1 MKHNDYWRKRFEQ
14 LEEAQ
19 NNKSIKYYLELEK
32 QYKLAINSIEKDILA
47 WYNRFAKNEG
57 ISLLEARKLLNTRE
71 LEEFKWSVEEYIKY
85 GKENA
90 INQKWMKELENAS
103 ARVHITRLEALKLQ
117 IQQQVEVLYG
127 NELDGIDKL
136 MRHIYTS
143 GYYHAAFNVQQGVN
157 VGWSLMNLDTNRINK
172 VISKP
177 WTSDGLNFSERI
189 WGKHRPALINE
200 LHTKLTQSII
210 RGENPKNLVNDFS
223 KRFNVSKSQA
233 KNLIMTESA
242 FFASASRKDCFN
254 DLDVEKYEIIATL
267 DLKTS
272 NICRELDGKVFDMKD
287 YQVGVTAPPFH
298 CHCRT
303 TTAPWF
309 EDEEGYRAAKGEDG
323 KTYYVPS
330 NMKYNEWYEKHIEG
344 RLGKEKAD
352 TLRKMQL
359 NESKDRKQFEEYKKV
374 LGNEI
379 PSKFDEYQHM
389 KYNDTIRYE
398 EAKKLYKDV
407 NWQVKNQRNLT
418 SGSVHSVPFESK
430 PNSVFD
436 NYKDGKLIQR
446 RYYGNTGKPR
456 LDLDLT
462 DHRNPKQHKIV
473 PHKHDWLADENNHD
487 KVKREKDMELTKA
500 HKIANKDILKG
511 E

>member
-1 MKHNDYWRKRFEQ
+1 MKHKDYWRKRFEQ

-19 NNKSIKYYLELEK
+19 NNKSVKYYFELEK
-32 QYKLAINSIEKDILA
+32 QYKLAMNSVEKDILS
-47 WYNRFAKNEG
+47 WYNRFAESEG
-57 ISLLEARKLLNTRE
+57 ISLLEAKKLLNTRE

-136 MRHIYTS
+136 MRDIYTS
-143 GYYHAAFNVQQGVN
+143 GYYHTAFNVQQGVN
-157 VGWSLMNLDTNRINK
+157 VDWSLMSLDTNRINK
-172 VISKP
+172 IISKP
-177 WTSDGLNFSERI
+177 WATDGLNFSERI

-200 LHTKLTQSII
+200 LYTKLTQSII
-210 RGENPKNLVNDFS
+210 RGENPKNLVNDFA

-287 YQVGVTAPPFH
+287 YQIGVTAPPFH
-298 CHCRT
+298 CRCRT

-309 EDEEGYRAAKGEDG
+309 EDEEGYRAARDENG
-323 KTYYVPS
+323 KTYYVTS
-330 NMKYNEWYEKHIEG
+330 NMKYKEWYEKTFIIDKKDDI
-344 RLGKEKAD
+344 LSNKSWLKAD
-352 TLRKMQL
+352 FPTEKKFKKHVEKHL
-359 NESKDRKQFEEYKKV
+359 NEYGNITAEEYLSTARNLLSEQLSNDVEGFLSKDNFLFKYRKSTNDFAVGRADGKISTLFKPKEGYNYWLEQIKEYKEV
-374 LGNEI
+374 
-379 PSKFDEYQHM
+379 
-389 KYNDTIRYE
+389 
-398 EAKKLYKDV
+398 
-407 NWQVKNQRNLT
+407 
-418 SGSVHSVPFESK
+418 
-430 PNSVFD
+430 
-436 NYKDGKLIQR
+436 
-446 RYYGNTGKPR
+446 
-456 LDLDLT
+456 
-462 DHRNPKQHKIV
+462 
-473 PHKHDWLADENNHD
+473 
-487 KVKREKDMELTKA
+487 
-500 HKIANKDILKG
+500 
-511 E
+511 

>member
-1 MKHNDYWRKRFEQ
+1 MKHKDYWRKRFEQ

-19 NNKSIKYYLELEK
+19 NNKSVKYYFELEK
-32 QYKLAINSIEKDILA
+32 QYKLAMNSVEKDILS
-47 WYNRFAKNEG
+47 WYNRFAESEG
-57 ISLLEARKLLNTRE
+57 ISLLEAKKLLNTRE

-136 MRHIYTS
+136 MRDIYTS
-143 GYYHAAFNVQQGVN
+143 GYYHTAFNVQQGVN
-157 VGWSLMNLDTNRINK
+157 VGWSLMSLDTNRINK
-172 VISKP
+172 IISKP
-177 WTSDGLNFSERI
+177 WATDGLNFSERI

-200 LHTKLTQSII
+200 LYTKLTQSII
-210 RGENPKNLVNDFS
+210 RGENPKNLVNDFA

-287 YQVGVTAPPFH
+287 YQIGVTAPPFH
-298 CHCRT
+298 CRCRT

-309 EDEEGYRAAKGEDG
+309 EDEEGYRAARNENG
-323 KTYYVPS
+323 KTYYVTS
-330 NMKYNEWYEKHIEG
+330 NMKYKEWYEKTFIIDKKDDI
-344 RLGKEKAD
+344 LSNKSWLKAD
-352 TLRKMQL
+352 FPTEKKFKKHVEKHL
-359 NESKDRKQFEEYKKV
+359 NEYGNITAEEYLSTARNLLSEQLSNDVEGFLSKDNFLFKYRKSTNDFAVGRADGKISTLFKPKEGYNYWLEQIKEYKEV
-374 LGNEI
+374 
-379 PSKFDEYQHM
+379 
-389 KYNDTIRYE
+389 
-398 EAKKLYKDV
+398 
-407 NWQVKNQRNLT
+407 
-418 SGSVHSVPFESK
+418 
-430 PNSVFD
+430 
-436 NYKDGKLIQR
+436 
-446 RYYGNTGKPR
+446 
-456 LDLDLT
+456 
-462 DHRNPKQHKIV
+462 
-473 PHKHDWLADENNHD
+473 
-487 KVKREKDMELTKA
+487 
-500 HKIANKDILKG
+500 
-511 E
+511 

>member
-1 MKHNDYWRKRFEQ
+1 MKHKDYWRKRFEQ

-19 NNKSIKYYLELEK
+19 NNKSVKYYLELEK
-32 QYKLAINSIEKDILA
+32 QYKLAMNSIEKDILA

-57 ISLLEARKLLNTRE
+57 ISLLEAKKLLNTRE
-71 LEEFKWSVEEYIKY
+71 LEEFKWSVEEYIRH

-136 MRHIYTS
+136 MRDIYTS
-143 GYYHAAFNVQQGVN
+143 GYYHTAFNVQQGVN
-157 VGWSLMNLDTNRINK
+157 VGWSLMSLDTNRINK
-172 VISKP
+172 IISKP
-177 WTSDGLNFSERI
+177 WATDGLNFSERI
-189 WGKHRPALINE
+189 WGKYRPTLVNE

-210 RGENPKNLVNDFS
+210 RGENPKVLVNEFS
-223 KRFNVSKSQA
+223 KKFNVSKSQA

-298 CHCRT
+298 CRCRT
-303 TTAPWF
+303 TTAPF
-309 EDEEGYRAAKGEDG
+309 FSDEEGYRAARGEDG

-330 NMKYNEWYEKHIEG
+330 SMKYNEWYEKHIEG
-344 RLGKEKAD
+344 RLGKEKAN

-398 EAKKLYKDV
+398 EAKKLY
-407 NWQVKNQRNLT
+407 
-418 SGSVHSVPFESK
+418 
-430 PNSVFD
+430 
-436 NYKDGKLIQR
+436 
-446 RYYGNTGKPR
+446 
-456 LDLDLT
+456 
-462 DHRNPKQHKIV
+462 
-473 PHKHDWLADENNHD
+473 
-487 KVKREKDMELTKA
+487 
-500 HKIANKDILKG
+500 
-511 E
+511 

>member
-1 MKHNDYWRKRFEQ
+1 MKHKDYWRKRFEQ

-32 QYKLAINSIEKDILA
+32 QYKLAMSNIERDILI
-47 WYNRFAKNEG
+47 WYNRFTENEG
-57 ISLLEARKLLNTRE
+57 ISLLEAKKLLNTRE

-136 MRHIYTS
+136 MRDIYTS
-143 GYYHAAFNVQQGVN
+143 GYYHTAFNVQQGVN
-157 VGWSLMNLDTNRINK
+157 VGWSLMSLDTNRINK

-189 WGKHRPALINE
+189 WGKHRPALVNE
-200 LHTKLTQSII
+200 LLTKLTQSII
-210 RGENPKNLVNDFS
+210 RGENPKKLVNDFA
-223 KRFNVSKSQA
+223 KRFKVSKSQA

-267 DLKTS
+267 DLRTS
-272 NICRELDGKVFDMKD
+272 NICRELDGKIFDMKD
-287 YQVGVTAPPFH
+287 YQVGITAPPFH
-298 CHCRT
+298 CRCRT

-309 EDEEGYRAAKGEDG
+309 EDEEGYRAARGEDG

-330 NMKYNEWYEKHIEG
+330 SMKYNEWYEKYVKNNSKQTGAKYTKGDIEWNIRREEEAELYYDNIRNRKDDISKISKNTNWSEKSIGQIKNHIFYNTHIMRDG
-344 RLGKEKAD
+344 TRRMLDSDYSMSVAWQRLINGTYEDIDILLLKHEYLESIFEK
-352 TLRKMQL
+352 
-359 NESKDRKQFEEYKKV
+359 
-374 LGNEI
+374 
-379 PSKFDEYQHM
+379 
-389 KYNDTIRYE
+389 KYNISNL
-398 EAKKLYKDV
+398 EA
-407 NWQVKNQRNLT
+407 
-418 SGSVHSVPFESK
+418 
-430 PNSVFD
+430 
-436 NYKDGKLIQR
+436 
-446 RYYGNTGKPR
+446 
-456 LDLDLT
+456 
-462 DHRNPKQHKIV
+462 HRMTEK
-473 PHKHDWLADENNHD
+473 KHDWY
-487 KVKREKDMELTKA
+487 KELIKQ
-500 HKIANKDILKG
+500 KG
-511 E
+511 EFEEDDCLNELIRKE

>member
-1 MKHNDYWRKRFEQ
+1 MKHKDYWRKRFEQ

-32 QYKLAINSIEKDILA
+32 QYKLAMSNIEKDILI
-47 WYNRFAKNEG
+47 WYNRFTENEG
-57 ISLLEARKLLNTRE
+57 ISLLEAKKLLNTRE

-136 MRHIYTS
+136 MRDIYTS
-143 GYYHAAFNVQQGVN
+143 GYYHTAFNVQQGVN
-157 VGWSLMNLDTNRINK
+157 VGWSLMSLDTNRINK

-210 RGENPKNLVNDFS
+210 RGENPKVLVNEFS
-223 KRFNVSKSQA
+223 KKFNVSKSQA

-272 NICRELDGKVFDMKD
+272 NICRELDGKVFDVKD
-287 YQVGVTAPPFH
+287 YQVGITAPPFH

-309 EDEEGYRAAKGEDG
+309 EDEEGYRAARDENG

-330 NMKYNEWYEKHIEG
+330 GMKYKEWYEKTFITDKKDDI
-344 RLGKEKAD
+344 LSNKSWLKAD
-352 TLRKMQL
+352 FPTEKKFKKHVEKHL
-359 NESKDRKQFEEYKKV
+359 NEYGNITAEEYLSTARNLLSEQLSNDVEGFLSKDNFLFKYRKSTNDFAVGRADGKISTLFKPKEGYNYWLEQIKEYKEV
-374 LGNEI
+374 
-379 PSKFDEYQHM
+379 
-389 KYNDTIRYE
+389 
-398 EAKKLYKDV
+398 
-407 NWQVKNQRNLT
+407 
-418 SGSVHSVPFESK
+418 
-430 PNSVFD
+430 
-436 NYKDGKLIQR
+436 
-446 RYYGNTGKPR
+446 
-456 LDLDLT
+456 
-462 DHRNPKQHKIV
+462 
-473 PHKHDWLADENNHD
+473 
-487 KVKREKDMELTKA
+487 
-500 HKIANKDILKG
+500 
-511 E
+511 

>member
-1 MKHNDYWRKRFEQ
+1 MKHKDYWRKRFEQ

-32 QYKLAINSIEKDILA
+32 QYKLAMSNIERDILI
-47 WYNRFAKNEG
+47 WYNRFTENEG
-57 ISLLEARKLLNTRE
+57 ISLLEAKKLLNTRE

-90 INQKWMKELENAS
+90 INQKWVKELENAS

-136 MRHIYTS
+136 MRDIYTS
-143 GYYHAAFNVQQGVN
+143 GYYHTAFNVQQGVN
-157 VGWSLMNLDTNRINK
+157 VGWSLMSLDTNRINK

-189 WGKHRPALINE
+189 WGKHRPALVNE

-210 RGENPKNLVNDFS
+210 RGENPKKLVNDFA
-223 KRFNVSKSQA
+223 KRFKVSKSQA

-267 DLKTS
+267 DLRTS
-272 NICRELDGKVFDMKD
+272 NICRELDGKIFDMKD
-287 YQVGVTAPPFH
+287 YQVGITAPPFH
-298 CHCRT
+298 CRCRT

-309 EDEEGYRAAKGEDG
+309 EDEEGYRAARGEDG

-330 NMKYNEWYEKHIEG
+330 SMKYNEWYEKYVKNNSKQTGAKYTKGDIEWNIRREEEAELYYDNIRNRKDDISKISKNTNWSEKSIGQIKNHIFYNTHIMRDG
-344 RLGKEKAD
+344 TRRMLDSDYSMSVAWQRLINGTYEDIDILLLKHEYLESIFEK
-352 TLRKMQL
+352 
-359 NESKDRKQFEEYKKV
+359 
-374 LGNEI
+374 
-379 PSKFDEYQHM
+379 
-389 KYNDTIRYE
+389 KYNISNL
-398 EAKKLYKDV
+398 EA
-407 NWQVKNQRNLT
+407 
-418 SGSVHSVPFESK
+418 
-430 PNSVFD
+430 
-436 NYKDGKLIQR
+436 
-446 RYYGNTGKPR
+446 
-456 LDLDLT
+456 
-462 DHRNPKQHKIV
+462 HRMTEK
-473 PHKHDWLADENNHD
+473 KHDWY
-487 KVKREKDMELTKA
+487 KELIKQ
-500 HKIANKDILKG
+500 KG
-511 E
+511 EFEEDDCLNELIRKE

>member
-1 MKHNDYWRKRFEQ
+1 MKHKDYWRKRFEQ

-19 NNKSIKYYLELEK
+19 NNKSVKYYLELEK
-32 QYKLAINSIEKDILA
+32 QYKLAMNSIEKDILA

-57 ISLLEARKLLNTRE
+57 ISLLEAKKLLNTRE
-71 LEEFKWSVEEYIKY
+71 LEEFKWSVEEYIRH

-127 NELDGIDKL
+127 NELDSVDKL
-136 MRHIYTS
+136 MRDIYTS
-143 GYYHAAFNVQQGVN
+143 GYYHTAFNVQQGVN
-157 VGWSLMNLDTNRINK
+157 VGWSLMSLDTNRINK

-210 RGENPKNLVNDFS
+210 RGENPKNLVNDFAKS
-223 KRFNVSKSQA
+223 FNVSKSQA

-267 DLKTS
+267 DLRTS
-272 NICRELDGKVFDMKD
+272 NICRELDGKIFDMKD
-287 YQVGVTAPPFH
+287 YQVGITAPPFH
-298 CHCRT
+298 CRCRT

-309 EDEEGYRAAKGEDG
+309 EDEEGYRAARGEDG

-330 NMKYNEWYEKHIEG
+330 SMKYNEWYEKYVKNNSKQTGAKYTKGDIEWNIRREEEAELYYDNIRNRKDDISKISKNTNWSEKSIGQIKNHIFYNTHIMRDG
-344 RLGKEKAD
+344 TRRMLDSDYSMSVAWQRLINGTYEDIDILLLKHEYLESIFEK
-352 TLRKMQL
+352 
-359 NESKDRKQFEEYKKV
+359 
-374 LGNEI
+374 
-379 PSKFDEYQHM
+379 
-389 KYNDTIRYE
+389 KYNISNL
-398 EAKKLYKDV
+398 EA
-407 NWQVKNQRNLT
+407 
-418 SGSVHSVPFESK
+418 
-430 PNSVFD
+430 
-436 NYKDGKLIQR
+436 
-446 RYYGNTGKPR
+446 
-456 LDLDLT
+456 
-462 DHRNPKQHKIV
+462 HRMTEK
-473 PHKHDWLADENNHD
+473 KHDWY
-487 KVKREKDMELTKA
+487 KELIKQ
-500 HKIANKDILKG
+500 KG
-511 E
+511 EFEEDDCLNELIRKE

>member
-1 MKHNDYWRKRFEQ
+1 MKHKDYWRKRFEQ
-14 LEEAQ
+14 LEEAK

-32 QYKLAINSIEKDILA
+32 QYKLAMSNIERDILI
-47 WYNRFAKNEG
+47 WYNRFTENEG
-57 ISLLEARKLLNTRE
+57 ISLLEAKKLLNTRE

-136 MRHIYTS
+136 MRDIYTS
-143 GYYHAAFNVQQGVN
+143 GYYHTAFNVQQGVN
-157 VGWSLMNLDTNRINK
+157 VGWSLMSLDTNRINK

-189 WGKHRPALINE
+189 WGKHRPALVNE

-210 RGENPKNLVNDFS
+210 RGENPKKLVNDFA
-223 KRFNVSKSQA
+223 KRFKVSKSQA

-267 DLKTS
+267 DLRTS
-272 NICRELDGKVFDMKD
+272 NICRELDGKIFDMKD
-287 YQVGVTAPPFH
+287 YQVGITAPPFH
-298 CHCRT
+298 CRCRT

-309 EDEEGYRAAKGEDG
+309 EDEEGYRAARGEDG

-330 NMKYNEWYEKHIEG
+330 SMKYNEWYEKYVKNNSKQTGAKYTKGDIEWNIRREEEAELYYDNIRNRKDDISKISKNTNWSEKSIGQIKNHIFYNTHIMRDG
-344 RLGKEKAD
+344 TRRMLDSDYSMSVAWQRLINGTYEDIDILLLKHEYLESIFEK
-352 TLRKMQL
+352 
-359 NESKDRKQFEEYKKV
+359 
-374 LGNEI
+374 
-379 PSKFDEYQHM
+379 
-389 KYNDTIRYE
+389 KYNISNL
-398 EAKKLYKDV
+398 EA
-407 NWQVKNQRNLT
+407 
-418 SGSVHSVPFESK
+418 
-430 PNSVFD
+430 
-436 NYKDGKLIQR
+436 
-446 RYYGNTGKPR
+446 
-456 LDLDLT
+456 
-462 DHRNPKQHKIV
+462 HRMTEK
-473 PHKHDWLADENNHD
+473 KHDWY
-487 KVKREKDMELTKA
+487 KELIKQ
-500 HKIANKDILKG
+500 KG
-511 E
+511 EFEEDDCLNELIRKE

>member
-1 MKHNDYWRKRFEQ
+1 MKHKDYWRKRFEQ

-19 NNKSIKYYLELEK
+19 NNKSVKYYLELEK
-32 QYKLAINSIEKDILA
+32 QYKLAMNSIEKDILA

-57 ISLLEARKLLNTRE
+57 ISLLEAKKLLNTRE

-136 MRHIYTS
+136 MRDIYTS
-143 GYYHAAFNVQQGVN
+143 GYYHTAFNVQQGVN
-157 VGWSLMNLDTNRINK
+157 VGWSLMSLDTNRINK

-189 WGKHRPALINE
+189 WGKHRPALVNE

-210 RGENPKNLVNDFS
+210 RGENPKNLVNDFA

-267 DLKTS
+267 DLRTS
-272 NICRELDGKVFDMKD
+272 NICRELDGKIFDMKD
-287 YQVGVTAPPFH
+287 YQVGITAPPFH
-298 CHCRT
+298 CRCRT

-309 EDEEGYRAAKGEDG
+309 EDEEGYRAARGEDG

-330 NMKYNEWYEKHIEG
+330 SMKYNEWYEKYVKNNSKQTGGKYTKGDIEWNIRREEEAELYYDNIRNRKDDISKISKNTNWSEKSIGQIKNHIFYNTHIMRDG
-344 RLGKEKAD
+344 TRRMLDSDYSMSVAWQRLINGTYEDIDILLLKHEYLESIFEK
-352 TLRKMQL
+352 
-359 NESKDRKQFEEYKKV
+359 
-374 LGNEI
+374 
-379 PSKFDEYQHM
+379 
-389 KYNDTIRYE
+389 KYNISNL
-398 EAKKLYKDV
+398 EA
-407 NWQVKNQRNLT
+407 
-418 SGSVHSVPFESK
+418 
-430 PNSVFD
+430 
-436 NYKDGKLIQR
+436 
-446 RYYGNTGKPR
+446 
-456 LDLDLT
+456 
-462 DHRNPKQHKIV
+462 HRMTEK
-473 PHKHDWLADENNHD
+473 KHDWY
-487 KVKREKDMELTKA
+487 KELIKQ
-500 HKIANKDILKG
+500 KG
-511 E
+511 EFEEDDCLNELIRKE

>member
-19 NNKSIKYYLELEK
+19 NNKSVKYYLELEK

-157 VGWSLMNLDTNRINK
+157 VGWSLMSLDTNRINK

-177 WTSDGLNFSERI
+177 WATDGLNFSERI

-200 LHTKLTQSII
+200 LYTKLTQSII
-210 RGENPKNLVNDFS
+210 RGENPKNLVNDFA

-267 DLKTS
+267 DLRTS

-298 CHCRT
+298 CRCRT
-303 TTAPWF
+303 TTAPF
-309 EDEEGYRAAKGEDG
+309 FSDEEGYRAARGEDG

-330 NMKYNEWYEKHIEG
+330 SMKYKEWYEKYINKNIKLSDNEQLAINKYVSSDSYKINEKLRRGLSLTSEDKNFISNLDSALDKMPNYKGNVNRSLYFFNEKEKIDFLNKHQI
-344 RLGKEKAD
+344 GKEIVYNEYISTSSRGEYNPSGQVELNIISTNGKD
-352 TLRKMQL
+352 IRKYNPQ
-359 NESKDRKQFEEYKKV
+359 EA
-374 LGNEI
+374 EI
-379 PSKFDEYQHM
+379 LFKRNSKFITTDNFEY
-389 KYNDTIRYE
+389 
-398 EAKKLYKDV
+398 
-407 NWQVKNQRNLT
+407 
-418 SGSVHSVPFESK
+418 
-430 PNSVFD
+430 
-436 NYKDGKLIQR
+436 DGKHYI
-446 RYYGNTGKPR
+446 TMKE
-456 LDLDLT
+456 
-462 DHRNPKQHKIV
+462 V
-473 PHKHDWLADENNHD
+473 
-487 KVKREKDMELTKA
+487 
-500 HKIANKDILKG
+500 
-511 E
+511 

>member
-1 MKHNDYWRKRFEQ
+1 MKHKDYWRKRFEQ

-32 QYKLAINSIEKDILA
+32 QYKLAMSNIERDILI
-47 WYNRFAKNEG
+47 WYNRFTENEG
-57 ISLLEARKLLNTRE
+57 ISLLEAKKLLNTRE

-136 MRHIYTS
+136 MRDIYTS
-143 GYYHAAFNVQQGVN
+143 GYYHTAFNVQQGVN
-157 VGWSLMNLDTNRINK
+157 VGWSLMSLDTNRINK

-189 WGKHRPALINE
+189 WGKHRPALVNE

-210 RGENPKNLVNDFS
+210 RGENPKKLVNDFA
-223 KRFNVSKSQA
+223 KRFKVSKSQA

-254 DLDVEKYEIIATL
+254 DLNVEKYEIIATL
-267 DLKTS
+267 DLRTS
-272 NICRELDGKVFDMKD
+272 NICRELDGKIFDMKD
-287 YQVGVTAPPFH
+287 YQVGITAPPFH
-298 CHCRT
+298 CRCRT

-309 EDEEGYRAAKGEDG
+309 EDEEGYRAARGEDG

-330 NMKYNEWYEKHIEG
+330 SMKYNEWYEKYVKNNSKQTGAKYTKGDIEWNIRREEEAELYYDNIRNRKDDISKISKNTNWSEKSIGQIKNHIFYNTHIMRDG
-344 RLGKEKAD
+344 TRRMLDSDYSMSVAWQRLINGTYEDIDILLLKHEYLESIFEK
-352 TLRKMQL
+352 
-359 NESKDRKQFEEYKKV
+359 
-374 LGNEI
+374 
-379 PSKFDEYQHM
+379 
-389 KYNDTIRYE
+389 KYNISNL
-398 EAKKLYKDV
+398 EA
-407 NWQVKNQRNLT
+407 
-418 SGSVHSVPFESK
+418 
-430 PNSVFD
+430 
-436 NYKDGKLIQR
+436 
-446 RYYGNTGKPR
+446 
-456 LDLDLT
+456 
-462 DHRNPKQHKIV
+462 HRMTEK
-473 PHKHDWLADENNHD
+473 KHDWY
-487 KVKREKDMELTKA
+487 KELIKQ
-500 HKIANKDILKG
+500 KG
-511 E
+511 EFEEDDCLNELIRKE

>member
-1 MKHNDYWRKRFEQ
+1 MKHKDYWRKRFEQ

-19 NNKSIKYYLELEK
+19 NNKSVKYYLELEK
-32 QYKLAINSIEKDILA
+32 QYKLAMNSIEKDILA

-57 ISLLEARKLLNTRE
+57 ISLLEAKKLLNTRE
-71 LEEFKWSVEEYIKY
+71 LEEFKWSVEEYIRH

-136 MRHIYTS
+136 MRDIYTS
-143 GYYHAAFNVQQGVN
+143 GYYHTAFNVQQGVN
-157 VGWSLMNLDTNRINK
+157 VGWSLMSLDTNRINK
-172 VISKP
+172 IISKP
-177 WTSDGLNFSERI
+177 WATDGLNFSERI
-189 WGKHRPALINE
+189 WGKYRPTLVNE

-210 RGENPKNLVNDFS
+210 RGENPKNLVNDFA

-242 FFASASRKDCFN
+242 FFASASRKDCFS

-267 DLKTS
+267 DLRTS

-287 YQVGVTAPPFH
+287 YQVGITAPPFH
-298 CHCRT
+298 CRCRT

-330 NMKYNEWYEKHIEG
+330 SMKYNEWYEKYVKNNSKQTGAKYTKGDIEWNIRREEEAELYYDNIRNRKDDISKISKNTNWSEKSIGQIKNHIFYNTHIMRDG
-344 RLGKEKAD
+344 TRRMLDSDYSMSVAWQRLINGTYEDIDILLLKHEYLESIFEK
-352 TLRKMQL
+352 
-359 NESKDRKQFEEYKKV
+359 
-374 LGNEI
+374 
-379 PSKFDEYQHM
+379 
-389 KYNDTIRYE
+389 KYNISNL
-398 EAKKLYKDV
+398 EA
-407 NWQVKNQRNLT
+407 
-418 SGSVHSVPFESK
+418 
-430 PNSVFD
+430 
-436 NYKDGKLIQR
+436 
-446 RYYGNTGKPR
+446 
-456 LDLDLT
+456 
-462 DHRNPKQHKIV
+462 HRMTEK
-473 PHKHDWLADENNHD
+473 KHDWY
-487 KVKREKDMELTKA
+487 KELIKQ
-500 HKIANKDILKG
+500 KG
-511 E
+511 EFEEDDCLNELIRKE

>member
-1 MKHNDYWRKRFEQ
+1 MKHKDYWRKRFEQ

-32 QYKLAINSIEKDILA
+32 QYKLAMSNIERDILI
-47 WYNRFAKNEG
+47 WYNRFTENEG
-57 ISLLEARKLLNTRE
+57 ISLLEAKKLLNTRE

-136 MRHIYTS
+136 MRDIYTS
-143 GYYHAAFNVQQGVN
+143 GYYHTAFNVQQGVN
-157 VGWSLMNLDTNRINK
+157 VGWSLMSLDTNRINK

-189 WGKHRPALINE
+189 WGKHRPALVNE

-210 RGENPKNLVNDFS
+210 RGENPKKLVNDFA
-223 KRFNVSKSQA
+223 KRFKVSKSQA

-267 DLKTS
+267 DLRTS
-272 NICRELDGKVFDMKD
+272 NICRELDGKIFDMKD
-287 YQVGVTAPPFH
+287 YQVGITAPPFH
-298 CHCRT
+298 CRCRT

-309 EDEEGYRAAKGEDG
+309 EDEEGYRAARGEDG

-330 NMKYNEWYEKHIEG
+330 SMKYNEWYEKYVKNNSKQTGAKYTKGDIEWNIRREEEAELYYDNIRNRKDDIYKISKNTNWSEKSIGQIKNHIFYNTHIMRDG
-344 RLGKEKAD
+344 TRRMLDSDYSMSVAWQRLINGTYEDIDILLLKHEYLESIFEK
-352 TLRKMQL
+352 
-359 NESKDRKQFEEYKKV
+359 
-374 LGNEI
+374 
-379 PSKFDEYQHM
+379 
-389 KYNDTIRYE
+389 KYNISNL
-398 EAKKLYKDV
+398 EA
-407 NWQVKNQRNLT
+407 
-418 SGSVHSVPFESK
+418 
-430 PNSVFD
+430 
-436 NYKDGKLIQR
+436 
-446 RYYGNTGKPR
+446 
-456 LDLDLT
+456 
-462 DHRNPKQHKIV
+462 HRMTEK
-473 PHKHDWLADENNHD
+473 KHDWY
-487 KVKREKDMELTKA
+487 KELIKQ
-500 HKIANKDILKG
+500 KG
-511 E
+511 EFEEDDCLNELIRKE